1 MEKLTLIKNEK
12 LNCRECGQPISGRCD
27 KRFCDDSCRNAFN
40 NKLRRSIGR
49 NLNSINACL
58 KKNRNILEK
67 LYADNQLSVPKASL
81 ERMGFNFAFFTHQV
95 NPDNKSTVTMIYD
108 YGFYPET
115 KNFAEEQIAILRGD
129 EVGP

>member
-1 MEKLTLIKNEK
+1 MK
-12 LNCRECGQPISGRCD
+12 
-27 KRFCDDSCRNAFN
+27 
-40 NKLRRSIGR
+40 
-49 NLNSINACL
+49 NSIAGNADNPFPAGATKDSATTPAEMHLIINCGDP
-58 KKNRNILEK
+58 NRNILEK